1 MNHTLSMRAVG
12 ALLTVTAL
20 AALTACDDGNT
31 ADTSTP
37 TTAVST
43 TLPTTEPVDSTP
55 ATDPTDS
62 TDSTDSTDDG
72 SVPTSEPTPT
82 MAPAIPEEEL
92 PGRLLEVFTN
102 NFGDANFAFCVQQAV
117 LRGLEDGAIAPVDID
132 NYVRNLVT
140 DPMRDLLLQIQ
151 NDASC
156 SA

>member
-55 ATDPTDS
+55 ATDP
-62 TDSTDSTDDG
+62 TDSTDDG

>member
-55 ATDPTDS
+55 ATDPTD
-62 TDSTDSTDDG
+62 DS